1 MKQCTHCDG
10 TGIEKKIEPVENGI
24 RYVQTCTVGGICCA
38 SIAIQH
44 LSGKLSRIV
53 AVSLGKTH
61 KESSKEIRQLFP
73 DAVLED
79 RYEFTSAITKVFCD
93 TFVNDLLGPSIEFT
107 SGTKFQ
113 QSVWREIMKI
123 PYGKTKTYKDIAIA
137 LGKPKSV
144 RAVANACGAN
154 ITAIIVPCH
163 RVIKSNG
170 ELGGYRWG
178 EKIKKN
184 LIEQESYDSFLLAT
198 QSYKQKWRA

>member
-1 MKQCTHCDG
+1 MQDRKCIHCDG
-10 TGIEKKIEPVENGI
+10 TGTEKRKAHFI
-24 RYVQTCTVGGICCA
+24 QTRTRSGHCTVIAFDQSNVLAA
-38 SIAIQH
+38 SVGN
-44 LSGKLSRIV
+44 SY
-53 AVSLGKTH
+53 
-61 KESSKEIRQLFP
+61 EECEKEIKILFP
-73 DAVLED
+73 DAKTES
-79 RYEFTSAITKVFCD
+79 RAEFAYLITSNFHDIKGGHD
-93 TFVNDLLGPSIEFT
+93 ILGDMVKFT
-107 SGTKFQ
+107 TGTKFQ

-154 ITAIIVPCH
+154 IIAIIVPCH
-163 RVIKSNG
+163 RVVKSNG